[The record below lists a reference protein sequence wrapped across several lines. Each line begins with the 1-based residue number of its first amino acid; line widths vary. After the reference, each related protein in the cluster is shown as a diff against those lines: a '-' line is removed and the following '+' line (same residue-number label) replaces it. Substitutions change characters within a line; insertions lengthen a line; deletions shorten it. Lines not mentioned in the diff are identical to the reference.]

1 MVMAI
6 SEVTIGNKTIGGDK
20 HFSFLNNKEK
30 NINKPLVAMEIFD
43 KKYENIPAGLKPG
56 INEELT
62 GDTVKWASFCEKE
75 CGADAVLLRL
85 VSINQDV
92 GKGEWPFAPILLKDV
107 ADSIN
112 IPLILWVSGNP
123 QIDEKYIPVIA
134 KELRGKNILIGPVNQ
149 NNFKILGQSA
159 IENNHGLVI
168 ETPLDINIAKQIALS
183 LNNMGVNF
191 DKMVIYPTSGSI
203 GYGFEYA
210 YSISERIRLAGL
222 EGDKYLALP
231 LMSMVGEV
239 VWGVK
244 EVNEE
249 KPEWGELIKRAVSW
263 ETVTAFSYIISGAN
277 LVVVRHP
284 ETVKALKK
292 EIDELAG

>member
-1 MVMAI
+1 MI
-6 SEVTIGNKTIGGDK
+6 SRVVLGSKTIGGDK
-20 HFSFLNNKEK
+20 HFSFLDNKEK

-43 KKYENIPAGLKPG
+43 KKYESMPAGLSSG

-75 CGADAVLLRL
+75 CRADAVLLRL
-85 VSINQDV
+85 SSISSENPALSPDDEVKRVKSVSDSVSI
-92 GKGEWPFAPILLKDV
+92 PI
-107 ADSIN
+107 
-112 IPLILWVSGNP
+112 ILWASGNP
-123 QIDEKYIPVIA
+123 QTDEKYMPVIA
-134 KELRGKNILIGPVNQ
+134 KALRGKNILIGPVKQ

-249 KPEWGELIKRAVSW
+249 SPVWGELIKRAVSW

-292 EIDELAG
+292 EIDELLGR

>member
-1 MVMAI
+1 MI
-6 SEVTIGNKTIGGDK
+6 SRVVLGNKIIGGDK
-20 HFSFLNNKEK
+20 YFSFLDYEEK

-43 KKYENIPAGLKPG
+43 KKYDNIPVGLRQGVNK
-56 INEELT
+56 ELT
-62 GDTVKWASFCEKE
+62 GDTAKWASFCERQ
-75 CGADAVLLRL
+75 CRADAVLLRL
-85 VSINQDV
+85 VSISSENSGPSPNCEAKLVKSASD
-92 GKGEWPFAPILLKDV
+92 AIT
-107 ADSIN
+107 
-112 IPLILWVSGNP
+112 IPLIIWASGN
-123 QIDEKYIPVIA
+123 QETDEKYIPIIA
-134 KELRGKNILIGPVNQ
+134 KTLRGKNILIGPVNQ
-149 NNFKILGQSA
+149 NNFKILGRSA

-168 ETPLDINIAKQIALS
+168 ETPLDINIAKQIVLS
-183 LNNMGVNF
+183 LNNMGVGF
-191 DKMVIYPTSGSI
+191 DKMIIYPTSGSI

-249 KPEWGELIKRAVSW
+249 KSEWGELIKRALSW
-263 ETVTAFSYIISGAN
+263 ETITAFSYIISGAN

-284 ETVKALKK
+284 LTVKALKK
-292 EIDELAG
+292 EIDELVGG

>member
-1 MVMAI
+1 MI
-6 SEVTIGNKTIGGDK
+6 SEVKLGNTSIGG
-20 HFSFLNNKEK
+20 EK

-43 KKYENIPAGLKPG
+43 KKYENMPAGLKPG
-56 INEELT
+56 ISEELT
-62 GDTVKWASFCEKE
+62 ADTVKWASFCEKE
-75 CGADAVLLRL
+75 CHADAILLRL
-85 VSINQDV
+85 ISITQDT
-92 GKGEWPFAPILLKDV
+92 GRGEGLFAPTLLKEV

-112 IPLILWVSGNP
+112 IPLIIWISGNP
-123 QIDEKYIPVIA
+123 QTDEKYLPVIA
-134 KELRGKNILIGPVNQ
+134 KALRGKNILAGPVNQ

-159 IENNHGLVI
+159 IDNNHGLVI

-183 LNNMGVNF
+183 LNNMGVGF
-191 DKMVIYPTSGSI
+191 DKMIIYPTSGSI

-210 YSISERIRLAGL
+210 YSISERIWLAGL
-222 EGDKYLALP
+222 SGDKYLSLP
-231 LMSMVGEV
+231 LMSMPGEV
-239 VWGVK
+239 VWSVK

-249 KPEWGELIKRAVSW
+249 NPVWGELKKRAVSW

-292 EIDELAG
+292 EIDELMGGTQNQ

>member
-1 MVMAI
+1 MI
-6 SEVTIGNKTIGGDK
+6 SEVVLGNTFIGGD
-20 HFSFLNNKEK
+20 K

-43 KKYENIPAGLKPG
+43 KKYENMPLGLKSG

-62 GDTVKWASFCEKE
+62 ADTVKWASFCEKE
-75 CGADAVLLRL
+75 CNADAILLRL
-85 VSINQDV
+85 VSINQDD
-92 GKGEWPFAPILLKDV
+92 GRGTTCGAPTSIKNI

-112 IPLILWVSGNP
+112 IPLILWASGNP
-123 QIDEKYIPVIA
+123 QADEKYIPVIA
-134 KELRGKNILIGPVNQ
+134 KALRGKNILIGPVNQ

-159 IENNHGLVI
+159 IDNNHGLVI
-168 ETPLDINIAKQIALS
+168 ETPLDINIAKQISLS
-183 LNNMGVNF
+183 LNNMGVGF
-191 DKMVIYPTSGSI
+191 DKMIIYPTSASI

-222 EGDKYLALP
+222 EGDRYLSLP
-231 LMSMVGEV
+231 LISMPGEV
-239 VWGVK
+239 VWSVK
-244 EVNEE
+244 EVSEE
-249 KPEWGELIKRAVSW
+249 NPVWGELKKRAVSW

-292 EIDELAG
+292 EIDELMS

>member
-1 MVMAI
+1 MVI
-6 SEVTIGNKTIGGDK
+6 SEVVLGNKIIGGDK
-20 HFSFLNNKEK
+20 HFPFLDNKEK

-43 KKYENIPAGLKPG
+43 KKYENIPLGLKSG

-62 GDTVKWASFCEKE
+62 GDTAKWASFCEKE
-75 CGADAVLLRL
+75 CGADVIHLRL
-85 VSINQDV
+85 SSISSENPSLTPDDEAKLVKSVSDAV
-92 GKGEWPFAPILLKDV
+92 SV
-107 ADSIN
+107 
-112 IPLILWVSGNP
+112 PLILWASGNP
-123 QIDEKYIPVIA
+123 QTDEKYIPVIA
-134 KELRGKNILIGPVNQ
+134 KALRGKNILIGPVNQ

-159 IENNHGLVI
+159 IDNNHGLVI
-168 ETPLDINIAKQIALS
+168 ETPLDINIAKQISLS
-183 LNNMGVNF
+183 LNNMGIGF
-191 DKMVIYPTSGSI
+191 DKMIIYPTSGSI

-210 YSISERIRLAGL
+210 YSISERIRLAGFS
-222 EGDKYLALP
+222 GDKYLSLP
-231 LMSMVGEV
+231 LMSMPGEV

-249 KPEWGELIKRAVSW
+249 STAWGELAKRAVSW

-292 EIDELAG
+292 EIKEILCS